1 MLNSAQ
7 HQAPLLR
14 LLAAGIGACT
24 LLLAGCS
31 GDKAPPGAESAEQTA
46 PVNRGMR
53 AAVDPDK
60 PRHVLFIVIDTLRAD
75 HMSSYGY
82 WRETSPN
89 IDVMAQEGVRFD
101 RAISQSS
108 WTSPSMV
115 TLMTGR
121 RVSRRRLSIPSDT
134 PTLAQLFHDAGYR
147 TGAFVANPLLNE
159 KNGFHRGFDH
169 WSEDAR
175 LVMTDAIV
183 EWLNENKDR
192 DTFTWVHFTDPHD
205 PYKPRTRFDTDMMG
219 VLTDHTE
226 ALLKLGAE
234 QEGYGNLEKQRE
246 LMEYEIGNYD
256 DEILWVDNKVL
267 ELLQALSLN
276 DNLSNAIVGLTSDHG
291 ECLWERQEIPAVV
304 QQTAA
309 SRPRTKL
316 QHWLK
321 QRHGGLVYQEFIR
334 VPLIFMAPGLP
345 KGEVV
350 DSVAEAIN
358 VSATLLDLAGID
370 GEGRELVQGQNL
382 FGGDFLPG
390 AYAMTNQGEA
400 FVADDGWKLILP
412 TQAAIEVLELEVQ
425 LYDLNTDPFELVN
438 LRDQQPEIVER
449 LTQKIVERRE
459 SAFPLDSSFEQD
471 VLRNLETLHDLGYVG
486 EIVEDNEA
494 EDR

>member
-7 HQAPLLR
+7 FAAPPLR
-14 LLAAGIGACT
+14 LLAACLGACT
-24 LLLAGCS
+24 LLFAGCS
-31 GDKAPPGAESAEQTA
+31 HDTESPDPEPAEEVA
-46 PVNRGMR
+46 PVNRGLR
-53 AAVDPDK
+53 ASVDPNK

-89 IDVMAQEGVRFD
+89 MDVMAEQGVRFE

-115 TLMTGR
+115 TLMTGQ
-121 RVSRRRLSIPSDT
+121 RVSRRRLSIPHDT

-147 TGAFVANPLLNE
+147 TGAFVANPLLNS
-159 KNGFHRGFDH
+159 KNGFHRGFDY
-169 WSEDAR
+169 WSEDTR
-175 LVMTDAIV
+175 LVKADAIV
-183 EWLNENKDR
+183 EWIRQNKDH

-205 PYKPRTRFDTDMMG
+205 PYQPRKRFDSDMMG
-219 VLTDHTE
+219 ILKDHTQE
-226 ALLKLGAE
+226 LLKLGAE
-234 QEGYGNLEKQRE
+234 KEGYSELEEQRK
-246 LMEYEIGNYD
+246 LMEFEIGNYD
-256 DEILWVDNKVL
+256 DEIQGVDTKVL
-267 ELLQALSLN
+267 ELLQALSL
-276 DNLSNAIVGLTSDHG
+276 DGNLSNAIVALTSDHG

-309 SRPRTKL
+309 SRPDTKL

-345 KGEVV
+345 KGEVI
-350 DSVAEAIN
+350 DSVAEAVN

-370 GEGRELVQGQNL
+370 GEGRELLKGENL

-400 FVADDGWKLILP
+400 FVAEDGWKLILP
-412 TQAAIEVLELEVQ
+412 TQASIEALKLEVQ

-449 LTQKIVERRE
+449 LTQRIIERRD
-459 SAFPLDSSFEQD
+459 SAIPLDSSFEQD

-486 EIVEDNEA
+486 EIVEDSEA